1 MTKNDS
7 CVYIGRMYATE
18 EGNGKIE
25 TMNFYQSK
33 CRQLAGTDYS
43 EVTKNAR
50 KEYAKVQK
58 LTKRQPYVRSKYFS
72 KDKVFITIFWNH
84 LVQKRKGEQIVR
96 AKLLL
101 AAFDLLRNTTC
112 EPESLFENGD
122 ALHRFY
128 GKTADG
134 IEFAVQVKHD
144 LKTGVKTSC
153 QSFRSR
159 RTRQRKYVIKNKT
172 LRWVA

>member
-1 MTKNDS
+1 MRSGESGIIT
-7 CVYIGRMYATE
+7 I
-18 EGNGKIE
+18 
-25 TMNFYQSK
+25 MNFYQSK
-33 CRQLAGTDYS
+33 FRQLPGTDYA
-43 EVTKNAR
+43 EATKNAR
-50 KEYAKVQK
+50 KEYVKVQK

-101 AAFDLLRNTTC
+101 AAFDLLRNTSN
-112 EPESLFENGD
+112 EPESLFERGD

-144 LKTGVKTSC
+144 LKTG
-153 QSFRSR
+153 
-159 RTRQRKYVIKNKT
+159 RKDFMSVFPLKKSQT
-172 LRWVA
+172 KKVRDKK

>member
-1 MTKNDS
+1 
-7 CVYIGRMYATE
+7 
-18 EGNGKIE
+18 
-25 TMNFYQSK
+25 MNFYQSK
-33 CRQLAGTDYS
+33 FRQLPGTDYA
-43 EVTKNAR
+43 EATKNAR
-50 KEYAKVQK
+50 KEYVKVQK

-101 AAFDLLRNTTC
+101 AAFDLLRHTSS
-112 EPESLFENGD
+112 EPDSLFERGD

-134 IEFAVQVKHD
+134 VEYAVQVKHS
-144 LKTGVKTSC
+144 LKTG
-153 QSFRSR
+153 
-159 RTRQRKYVIKNKT
+159 RKDFMSVFPLKKNQIRKIQDKK
-172 LRWVA
+172 

>member
-50 KEYAKVQK
+50 KEYAKVQNLLSASHMYAPSIFQK
-58 LTKRQPYVRSKYFS
+58 IRYLSLS
-72 KDKVFITIFWNH
+72 SGIT
-84 LVQKRKGEQIVR
+84 
-96 AKLLL
+96 
-101 AAFDLLRNTTC
+101 
-112 EPESLFENGD
+112 
-122 ALHRFY
+122 
-128 GKTADG
+128 
-134 IEFAVQVKHD
+134 
-144 LKTGVKTSC
+144 
-153 QSFRSR
+153 
-159 RTRQRKYVIKNKT
+159 
-172 LRWVA
+172 

>member
-1 MTKNDS
+1 MLALDYKNRLARLDREVS
-7 CVYIGRMYATE
+7 DGIIT
-18 EGNGKIE
+18 

-33 CRQLAGTDYS
+33 CLQLTGTDYP
-43 EVTKNAR
+43 EVTKSAR

-84 LVQKRKGEQIVR
+84 LAQKRKGEQIVR

-101 AAFDLLRNTTC
+101 AAFDLLRNTPHK
-112 EPESLFENGD
+112 PESLFEKGD

-134 IEFAVQVKHD
+134 VEFAVQVKHD
-144 LKTGVKTSC
+144 LKTG
-153 QSFRSR
+153 
-159 RTRQRKYVIKNKT
+159 RKDFMSVFPLKKNQTKKIQDKK
-172 LRWVA
+172 